1 MHMFNVLSVEHIISM
16 KENSEERKEK
26 NEINFN
32 GIHAT
37 KSSTVIDDSKEC
49 ISSESYNSES

>member
-1 MHMFNVLSVEHIISM
+1 MFNVLSVEHIISM